1 MMSNLD
7 IFFDS
12 FVLRL
17 SENYPRDSKIY
28 LYADYFEL
36 VALFNKNTVIT
47 VSEMLDRLKD
57 EGIVKQNTVI
67 ENQAEQ
73 NDDDEFFV
81 REVFNLLKQRSQSF
95 SNDYPFACSDEHL
108 LFISALNAKQKIYI
122 FLLLASNLN
131 LFKDFQSDIT
141 TEFEI
146 ISKKAL
152 ESYLPKFATVKSFGK
167 NSEFTGFACDKV
179 RQLAAQMNLTVNE
192 KYLNSVSSKGTQDI
206 GLDVVGWLP
215 LEDKIGNYISIFAQ
229 CACGKEWNKKL
240 NETRRYNKFLNS
252 YLSEIT
258 HSLFIPYS
266 LINYNDSAFF
276 EHHEFGEPIL
286 LFERKRILSLIS
298 DDKIYNSLHSKE
310 LVEKCVAFEEPVV

>member
-1 MMSNLD
+1 MNNLD
-7 IFFDS
+7 TFFDS

-17 SENYPRDSKIY
+17 SENYPRDSKLY

-36 VALFNKNTVIT
+36 VSLFNKDTVIT

-57 EGIVKQNTVI
+57 EGMIKRNTDI

-73 NDDDEFFV
+73 NDKDEIFV

-95 SNDYPFACSDEHL
+95 SNDYPFACSDESL
-108 LFISALNAKQKIYI
+108 SFIDTLYAKQKIYI

-131 LFKDFQSDIT
+131 LFKDYQSVIT

-152 ESYLPKFATVKSFGK
+152 ESYLPKFAEVKNFGK
-167 NSEFTGFACDKV
+167 NSEFTGSACEKV
-179 RQLAAQMNLTVNE
+179 RKLADCMNLTVDE
-192 KYLNSVSSKGTQDI
+192 KYLGSVSSKGTQDL
-206 GLDVVGWLP
+206 GLDIVAWLP
-215 LEDKIGNYISIFAQ
+215 MEDNIGNFISVFAQ

-240 NETRRYNKFLNS
+240 NETRRYNNFLKL
-252 YLSEIT
+252 YLSKIT

-266 LINYNDSAFF
+266 LINYNDSVFY
-276 EHHEFGEPIL
+276 EHHEFGEAIL
-286 LFERKRILSLIS
+286 LFERKRILSLIEDGS
-298 DDKIYNSLHSKE
+298 IFNNLDSNSLI
-310 LVEKCVAFEEPVV
+310 EKCIAFKEDIV